1 MPLTNLQHLCAT
13 KAHKLYEKLY
23 GNAGKKYKDAETHV
37 RNSLGILQEQG
48 LYAFYLYQCY
58 RADKPDKP
66 GSGGTPVMEELDKLL
81 HETDVAAALGLG
93 TDQQNLR
100 ERIVSL
106 LGLDLGRIFLAQ
118 EILDRMLTYTLY
130 HLRAR
135 GDGPDASGETAPA
148 SAATP
153 PALG

>member
-13 KAHKLYEKLY
+13 KAYELYEAL
-23 GNAGKKYKDAETHV
+23 NADGGKKYKDAETHV

-66 GSGGTPVMEELDKLL
+66 GSGGSPVMKEVGRLL
-81 HETDVAAALGLG
+81 HKPDVAAALGLG
-93 TDQQNLR
+93 AGQQDLR
-100 ERIVSL
+100 ERITSL

-135 GDGPDASGETAPA
+135 GDGPAASGEAAPA
-148 SAATP
+148 SAA
-153 PALG
+153 PAPAQG